1 MFYNFRVFEFWG
13 FLILGLSNL
22 NPLNLQACE
31 NFELDPGPRKL
42 QWWQYFWTDA
52 RPDKNFTGFQRVAQ
66 LYSLHEV
73 NYLYLSGWYDE
84 GLEIWGGEQYELSF
98 KIWMCGG
105 RLVDAPCSR
114 IGHIYRKF
122 VPYTIPVSGGPNY
135 NFKRVIEV
143 WMDEYKEYFYKRR
156 PSVRDLGEFNF
167 TIILYNLYR
176 ILLTIS

>member
-1 MFYNFRVFEFWG
+1 MFF
-13 FLILGLSNL
+13 
-22 NPLNLQACE
+22 
-31 NFELDPGPRKL
+31 K
-42 QWWQYFWTDA
+42 
-52 RPDKNFTGFQRVAQ
+52 
-66 LYSLHEV
+66 
-73 NYLYLSGWYDE
+73 GWYDE

-156 PSVRDLGEFNF
+156 PSVRYLSKKIN
-167 TIILYNLYR
+167 
-176 ILLTIS
+176 